1 MDFARSAHVS
11 LLNESLPFLEALLCF
26 CPSSSQTGPPH
37 SGLLLATL
45 NYHGWKEKQIRRA
58 WNSEPDNPSPTVQRE
73 NNSNEQNFFPSVE
86 GLDCCLRHNQR
97 TWSFLQDK
105 QHTIFAALSHTYCIL
120 PWYPHQ
126 DQECSAILCTTPVW
140 IPPYSLQFT
149 TQWGSRSCYT
159 SRQWTRCEKLLQ
171 CFSLHR
177 QLEVIRNA
185 QLNLLSAEQAD
196 FILIHTNMFY
206 HVCTQGQPALHQL
219 TTAAR
224 GSVKAPKSLT
234 HCTEQH
240 SF

>member
-1 MDFARSAHVS
+1 M
-11 LLNESLPFLEALLCF
+11 
-26 CPSSSQTGPPH
+26 
-37 SGLLLATL
+37 
-45 NYHGWKEKQIRRA
+45 
-58 WNSEPDNPSPTVQRE
+58 
-73 NNSNEQNFFPSVE
+73 
-86 GLDCCLRHNQR
+86 
-97 TWSFLQDK
+97 
-105 QHTIFAALSHTYCIL
+105 
-120 PWYPHQ
+120 
-126 DQECSAILCTTPVW
+126 LCTTPVW

-196 FILIHTNMFY
+196 FILVHTNMFY

-240 SF
+240 SWSTLPWRQMHTVVNLCKAGTQRAKYRIVHHNRFIVQHKINLCNCRYSQNNARKTQKCLICIKTTGILTFNFIMWNLLKLFNTSRCTQAVKVRFLSC